1 MGFDAT
7 DYVYKITVD
16 GTDIQEYYDLEER
29 YSENEV
35 REMWLSDAEDN
46 HGSYLSVILSSKV
59 RVELLTDPDDGDETP
74 ELGEGVIALPS
85 AEDYDELI

>member
-16 GTDIQEYYDLEER
+16 GTDIREYYDLEEQHT
-29 YSENEV
+29 EDEV

-46 HGSYLSVILSSKV
+46 HGEYLPIILSGNV
-59 RVELLTDPDDGDETP
+59 RVELLTDTDEGDETP
-74 ELGEGVIALPS
+74 ELAEGVIALPS
-85 AEDYDELI
+85 AEKYEELI